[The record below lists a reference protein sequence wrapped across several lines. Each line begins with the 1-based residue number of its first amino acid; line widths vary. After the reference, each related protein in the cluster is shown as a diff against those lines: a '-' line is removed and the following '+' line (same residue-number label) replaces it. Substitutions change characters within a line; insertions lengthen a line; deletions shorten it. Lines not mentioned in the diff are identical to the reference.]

1 MDEWGFEMKQV
12 STVAAQAMTKVR
24 HGEFIEA
31 NTEVSAQAQ
40 QDQARETGKV
50 INQLF
55 RQLRSIRTAWRQAWP
70 DKKAYL
76 DSKATWLQAF
86 IENGICTQE
95 QIDIGLIRCRA
106 EASDFIPSVGKFI
119 QGCVPTPEMLNPP
132 MPSVEVAYNQAMRN
146 CHPAMRGVAK
156 WFHPAVYHATAA
168 AGFHSLPL
176 LSRELGLISFEKR
189 YLEQVRRVWMGI
201 SLGPV
206 PVAELAAPNAIRT
219 PEVGNKALAALR
231 ASRAG
236 AYR

>member
-1 MDEWGFEMKQV
+1 MRAV
-12 STVAAQAMTKVR
+12 STVAAQAMSKVR

-31 NTEVSAQAQ
+31 TTGVSAQTQ

-70 DKKAYL
+70 DKKAYME
-76 DSKATWLQAF
+76 SKTTWLKAF

-95 QIDIGLIRCRA
+95 QIDLGLMRCRA
-106 EASDFIPSVGKFI
+106 EPSDFIPSVGKFI
-119 QGCVPTPEMLNPP
+119 QGCVPTPEMIGL
-132 MPSVEVAYNQAMRN
+132 PSVDAAFDQALRN

-176 LSRELGLISFEKR
+176 LSRELALISFEKR
-189 YLEQVRRVWMGI
+189 YLEVTHKVWMGAVL
-201 SLGPV
+201 SPV
-206 PVAELAAPNAIRT
+206 PVAELASPVAKRT
-219 PEVGNKALAALR
+219 PAIGNQALANLR
-231 ASRAG
+231 AMRSGGAVRA
-236 AYR
+236 